1 MLWVWLPNAQALGSL
16 KCPRPPPPEPQA
28 ELPLLL
34 LVVGEDSGGGLGGL
48 TCLPVVGQALAG
60 MQADLTVGLGSCA
73 QARAAQHDAQGPQ

>member
-16 KCPRPPPPEPQA
+16 KCPRPPPPRATSRAAPA
-28 ELPLLL
+28 AAGGGGGL
-34 LVVGEDSGGGLGGL
+34 GGLGGL